1 MSTASIQDCQMGSP
15 EILNS
20 LHSEAF
26 AVQIFAG
33 YAQKDKVDVS
43 HSEADVA
50 ALLSQWWATWL
61 VF

>member
-1 MSTASIQDCQMGSP
+1 MGSP

-26 AVQIFAG
+26 VVQMHAG

-43 HSEADVA
+43 HSEAKVA
-50 ALLSQWWATWL
+50 AVLSQ
-61 VF
+61 

>member
-1 MSTASIQDCQMGSP
+1 MGSP

-26 AVQIFAG
+26 AEQMHAG
-33 YAQKDKVDVS
+33 YAQKDKVNVS
-43 HSEADVA
+43 HSEAQVA
-50 ALLSQWWATWL
+50 ALLSQWWTTWL